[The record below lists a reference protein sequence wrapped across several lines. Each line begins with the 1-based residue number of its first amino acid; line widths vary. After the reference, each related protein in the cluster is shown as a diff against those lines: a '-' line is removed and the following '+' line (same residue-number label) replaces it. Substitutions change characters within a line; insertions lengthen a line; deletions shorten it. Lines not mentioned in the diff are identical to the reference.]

1 MNWIT
6 IKSKEDLPPER
17 IQVIVRGSLGTYDIA
32 FVFNGKWITKAGKI
46 THWRR
51 LDKLNIDREIMAWL
65 AVDRDGTELCFHGK
79 PERLKSRWV
88 LNDQDTKEVH
98 VLPKGAIERFL
109 GRKITWEDE
118 PIEIH

>member
-17 IQVIVRGSLGTYDIA
+17 IQVIARGSLGTYDIA

-51 LDKLNIDREIMAWL
+51 LDKLNIDKEIMAWL
-65 AVDRDGTELCFHGK
+65 AVNRDGKELCFYGK
-79 PERLKSRWV
+79 PERFERNGEWV
-88 LNDQDTKEVH
+88 LNETDTSNPCL
-98 VLPKGAIERFL
+98 LPKGAIERFL
-109 GRKITWEDE
+109 DRKVT
-118 PIEIH
+118 